1 MNAPDH
7 PPTLATTLATWVF
20 LLHVNGHHAD
30 DTKLHEACSAVAAA
44 EEEAAGN
51 AAGDELVRRVESLL
65 AGESRADVV
74 SFASGLYGERLG
86 QDLGEGSRDER
97 THRIRQYQFSHSLPW
112 LARVWER
119 DESGSV
125 GPIWLVIERVTDQV
139 TAMDPNPWNDIDET
153 RHFPVSDFQ
162 VLWEL
167 DACTAL
173 HLV

>member
-1 MNAPDH
+1 MNAPEH

-20 LLHVNGHHAD
+20 LLHVNGHHSD
-30 DTKLHEACSAVAAA
+30 DTELHAACEAVSTA

-51 AAGDELVRRVESLL
+51 AAGEKLVHRVEALL
-65 AGESRADVV
+65 TGESTTNVV
-74 SFASGLYGERLG
+74 SFARRLYGDRLG
-86 QDLGEGSRDER
+86 QDLGEGSRAER

-119 DESGSV
+119 DDNGTV
-125 GPIWLVIERVTDQV
+125 GPVWLVVERVTDQV

-153 RHFPVSDFQ
+153 RHFPVSDFH

-173 HLV
+173 HLI